1 LASLKQEMD
10 PGMKKIAGKYDLTG
24 VISVVTGANSGTGY
38 GIVQMLASKGAEVV
52 MACRSLQRC
61 RSAQMA
67 LTQALDRDYLAAR
80 DKAAAAA
87 AANASAVIPVIVP
100 GKLHALEMDLGDLAS
115 VRAFADQVAATF
127 PRVDVLVNNAGFI
140 GVPGDRTKQG
150 LEGMLGVMHVGHFA
164 LTKWLMPLLL
174 KVEDE
179 EPADAAAAAGK
190 GSHNAT
196 SHAAYNYASTA
207 RVINIASQVWATG
220 TFDGSLVRGDGGGD
234 LHGELTDNCAHLA
247 HVLPCCPFLNCP
259 VSNGYAR
266 AKLANVLHVQELQR
280 RSDLQALE
288 EVRNGRPA
296 PRRLVTASLH
306 PGTVHTGL
314 VSWFSSYWL
323 STFLR
328 TPLEAAMIT
337 LKAVENDKYVPSSY
351 IDGMGTPHDLQD
363 YRERHMKVHLEAFPD
378 VVRRSLP
385 FVKTPA
391 LPVWGL
397 DKKMFETRQFVKMPA
412 DGPVAHAAAVAMRLW
427 DVTDHFINTWEEG
440 QR

>member
-1 LASLKQEMD
+1 MIVLVLASLKQEMD
-10 PGMKKIAGKYDLTG
+10 TGIKKVAGKYDLTG

-52 MACRSLQRC
+52 MACRDLQRC
-61 RSAQMA
+61 RSAQVA
-67 LTQALDRDYLAAR
+67 LVQALERDYQAAR
-80 DKAAAAA
+80 DKAATAT
-87 AANASAVIPVIVP
+87 NASTATPAIVP
-100 GKLHALEMDLGDLAS
+100 GKLHTLQLDLGDLAS
-115 VRAFADQVAATF
+115 VRAFADDVAATF
-127 PRVDVLVNNAGFI
+127 PRVDVLVNNAGFV

-174 KVEDE
+174 KVEE
-179 EPADAAAAAGK
+179 EAAAPADAAAC
-190 GSHNAT
+190 NAT
-196 SHAAYNYASTA
+196 ALNAYNYRGTA

-220 TFDGSLVRGDGGGD
+220 TFDGSLMRGDGGGD
-234 LHGELTDNCAHLA
+234 LRGELTDNCAHLA
-247 HVLPCCPFLNCP
+247 HLVPCCPFINCP

-266 AKLANVLHVQELQR
+266 AKLANVLHAQELQR
-280 RSDLQALE
+280 RSDLNALDD
-288 EVRNGRPA
+288 VRNGRAA

-306 PGTVHTGL
+306 PGTVQSGL

-337 LKAVENDKYVPSSY
+337 LKAVENDKFVPSSY
-351 IDGMGTPHDLQD
+351 IDGMGTPHDLQG
-363 YRERHMKVHLEAFPD
+363 YRESHLKVHLEAFPD
-378 VVRRSLP
+378 VARRALP

-397 DKKMFETRQFVKMPA
+397 DKKMFEVRQFVATPA
-412 DGPVAHAAAVAMRLW
+412 GGPAVPAAAVARRLW
-427 DVTDHFINTWEEG
+427 DVTDHVITTWEEG
-440 QR
+440 KR